1 MKKIRLAAALIAFVL
16 GVTTVSAPA
25 SATVIQGSINRPA
38 KIASVSA
45 GTCTVHSINLHWTP
59 VQGASGYQIVRA
71 TARNG
76 QYTLLKETGAG
87 SQAFMN
93 TSVAVGKEYF
103 YKVRAFN
110 NTSKGKVYGK
120 YSKILRTNTK
130 MLLPKKVT
138 AKYNVN
144 VRKYAGTDYA
154 VAFGLPKGQKASV
167 LCESSD
173 KNGVKWYRIQFKTG
187 GKKYKGYVRADL
199 VS

>member
-16 GVTTVSAPA
+16 AVTTVPTPA

-38 KIASVSA
+38 KVASVSA

-93 TSVAVGKEYF
+93 TSVV
-103 YKVRAFN
+103 
-110 NTSKGKVYGK
+110 S
-120 YSKILRTNTK
+120 
-130 MLLPKKVT
+130 
-138 AKYNVN
+138 
-144 VRKYAGTDYA
+144 
-154 VAFGLPKGQKASV
+154 
-167 LCESSD
+167 
-173 KNGVKWYRIQFKTG
+173 G
-187 GKKYKGYVRADL
+187 G
-199 VS
+199 